1 MIAAP
6 MDAGGGAS
14 GSPVEAV
21 EQGAALTRAAP
32 FLGLPPDL
40 RALQRDVREFATRK
54 LRPAAADLEWEST
67 PARRVAWNLVEDAS
81 RRGWRTIGLPS
92 SEGDPAPSALALT
105 VLIEELSY
113 GDMGFA
119 VLIDQ
124 CIKVQ
129 RLIYRL
135 ARGPARQRFLERF
148 VSDPRCLLA
157 ICLTEPATSSDYIID
172 GPDFRFDTQADRRA
186 DGSWVLNGY
195 KHFISNG
202 PDAELFCVFACT
214 DRTKPAAAGTSA
226 FLVTRDDPGFE
237 VAAVHEKMS
246 QRGNN
251 NAALRFTDLRLDPDR
266 LLGEPNRGYAGSREI
281 LKESVITAGATALGT
296 ARAAYEMALERART
310 RVQGGAR
317 LIEHANVG
325 CRLADMYAE
334 LEAARSLIWR
344 AAWAVENEPAYDYR
358 LGSAAKI
365 VAAETS
371 MRVALS
377 AAELFGGLAVMYQ
390 EAEINKCVR
399 DCMSFLHS
407 DGAQDSHRLR
417 IAGLMREPRPVA
429 DAPSATDSR
438 V

>member
-1 MIAAP
+1 MIAGP
-6 MDAGGGAS
+6 DEAGRGVS
-14 GSPVEAV
+14 GSPAEAI
-21 EQGAALTRAAP
+21 EHRAAATETAP
-32 FLGLPPDL
+32 FLGLPRDL
-40 RALQRDVREFATRK
+40 RDLQDEVREFAIRQ
-54 LRPAAADLEWEST
+54 LRPAAAELEWEPT
-67 PARRVAWNLVEDAS
+67 PTRRVAWDLVDEAS

-92 SEGDPAPSALALT
+92 PKGGTASSALALT

-124 CIKVQ
+124 CVKVQ

-135 ARGPARQRFLERF
+135 ARGSAREKFLERF
-148 VSDPRCLLA
+148 VSNPRCLLA
-157 ICLTEPATSSDYIID
+157 ICLTEPETSSDYIID
-172 GPDFRFDTQADRRA
+172 GRDFRFDTRAEPRA
-186 DGSWVLNGY
+186 DGGWVLNGY

-214 DRTKPAAAGTSA
+214 DRSRPAAQGTSA

-237 VAAVHEKMS
+237 VAAVHEKMA

-251 NAALRFTDLRLDPDR
+251 NAALRFSDLQLDPDR
-266 LLGEPNRGYAGSREI
+266 LLGEPNRGYAGSKEI

-296 ARAAYEMALERART
+296 ARAAYEMALERANSRF
-310 RVQGGAR
+310 QGGAR

-344 AAWAVENEPAYDYR
+344 AAWAVEHEPAYDYR
-358 LGSAAKI
+358 LGSAAKVI
-365 VAAETS
+365 AAETS

-377 AAELFGGLAVMYQ
+377 AAELFGGLAVMYR
-390 EAEINKCVR
+390 EAGINKCVR

-417 IAGLMREPRPVA
+417 IARLMREPPSVE
-429 DAPSATDSR
+429 DMPSATDSR